1 MITEKHVNLPG
12 PKFKNSVCIHVYNV
26 QNLKIVF
33 FAYNYLTLTFE
44 DDFYC
49 RQLSMAADAAFE
61 NRNEEELNRVLRICT
76 SKDRQ
81 VEDKVKYLK
90 QQMVGGKR

>member
-1 MITEKHVNLPG
+1 
-12 PKFKNSVCIHVYNV
+12 
-26 QNLKIVF
+26 
-33 FAYNYLTLTFE
+33 
-44 DDFYC
+44 
-49 RQLSMAADAAFE
+49 MAADAAFE

-90 QQMVGGKR
+90 QQMAGGKR